1 MNNFQAITRT
11 HVERRT
17 GHCIYCTGEGYAD
30 TYGIVHDVKA
40 SVEFLLPLGT
50 VPGAL
55 TRFLFPHLVLAVPMP
70 DSCC

>member
-1 MNNFQAITRT
+1 MEIIQLFSLENVNP
-11 HVERRT
+11 
-17 GHCIYCTGEGYAD
+17 GGKGELLLLNELALSE
-30 TYGIVHDVKA
+30 KA
-40 SVEFLLPLGT
+40 KQLLTEFLLPLGT